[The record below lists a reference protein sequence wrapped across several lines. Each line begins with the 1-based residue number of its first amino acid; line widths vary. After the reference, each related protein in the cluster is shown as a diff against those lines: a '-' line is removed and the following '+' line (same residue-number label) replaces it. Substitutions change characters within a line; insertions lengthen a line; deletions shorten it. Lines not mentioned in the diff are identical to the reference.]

1 MADIV
6 EMIQLSP
13 TMEEGKLVAWLKKEG
28 DKVETGDLIAE
39 VETDKATMEMESYF
53 DGTILKILAPA
64 GTAARVGMKLAIIGK
79 PGEDISALL
88 GGDDAKPAAP
98 APAAVT
104 AEPTKTTP
112 EAIPMAAAR
121 TAPATAA
128 TPAAAAAAPVAEPSN
143 TGRLLSSPLA
153 RKVAADLGVNIAE
166 VAGSG
171 PAGRVV
177 KRDIDAAAAAP
188 AAASTSTAVTAAA
201 QAPLVIGAGRRV
213 ELSPMRKAIARNLT
227 AAWQAPS
234 FTITR
239 EIAMDATVALRAQ
252 INADLAATG
261 SKLKLSV
268 NDFVLRAAALA
279 LVDVPEVNAAFDGDA
294 IKLFD
299 SVDIGMAV
307 ALDGGLITPIVRGA
321 HKKSLATIATEAR
334 ELAIRA
340 RDKKLKPDEFT
351 NSTFSVSNLGMFG
364 IDHFTAVLNPPAAG
378 ILAVGAVTKK
388 PVVLPDNT
396 LGIGDRMSV
405 TLTAD
410 HRAVDGALAATWMQ
424 KFVAYL
430 EHPTLL
436 LV

>member
-1 MADIV
+1 MADII

-28 DKVETGDLIAE
+28 DKVATGDLIAE
-39 VETDKATMEMESYF
+39 VETDKATMEMESFF

-64 GTAARVGMKLAIIGK
+64 GTSARVGMKLAIIGK
-79 PGEDISALL
+79 PGEDISGLI
-88 GGDDAKPAAP
+88 GDAPAAGATPAADAAPAADVAQAP
-98 APAAVT
+98 APAVAQATDVS
-104 AEPTKTTP
+104 P
-112 EAIPMAAAR
+112 
-121 TAPATAA
+121 APAA
-128 TPAAAAAAPVAEPSN
+128 TPPASAASQ
-143 TGRLLSSPLA
+143 RHLSSPLA
-153 RKVAADLGVNIAE
+153 RKVASDLGVNITE

-177 KRDIDAAAAAP
+177 KRDVDAAAAAP
-188 AAASTSTAVTAAA
+188 KPAPAAAGTTTPS
-201 QAPLVIGAGRRV
+201 APAVIGSGRRV

-239 EIAMDATVALRAQ
+239 DVAMDATTALRAQ
-252 INADLAATG
+252 VNADLAATG

-268 NDFVLRAAALA
+268 NDFVLRAVALA
-279 LVDVPEVNAAFDGDA
+279 LVDVPEMNAAFDGDA

-307 ALDGGLITPIVRGA
+307 ALDGGLITPIVRQA
-321 HKKSLATIATEAR
+321 HKKSIATIATEAR
-334 ELAIRA
+334 ELATRA
-340 RDKKLKPDEFT
+340 RDKKLKPEEFT
-351 NSTFSVSNLGMFG
+351 GSTFSVSNLGMFG

-378 ILAVGAVTKK
+378 ILAVGAVVRK
-388 PVVLPDNT
+388 PVVLSDNT

-424 KFVAYL
+424 KLVSYL